1 MGDQPNPAP
10 AGYCGLRSP
19 PSWKPKPQRE
29 GRGGEERVGRGV
41 ESRGEQRTSMEPC
54 SRVRVAKC
62 QMLATSLFVLLLGS
76 AMAATAALSYFGPH
90 FAVIGP
96 VSADR
101 TTYEALRHGAFSA
114 GTALAALL
122 TLGAMLSAAATVR
135 GAGGLM
141 AAAFLS
147 FALVFCALVQAAFW
161 RAHSPTQISLHS
173 IRTSPGRP
181 RPVLLEDTDEG
192 SGLVSKSCPTLATV
206 TSQPSLAT
214 GFSKCVVTHAK
225 AQRASLVT
233 QRVEDAVLDAYDRAY
248 ERALRSASES
258 RRQELVAIQDTYL
271 SGARGSCPGTGGT
284 PSLGP
289 VSARAPRPCGGTV
302 PGPGGA
308 VQAHTLPSAQDCL
321 QRIQSFL
328 RVHRNIVS
336 TLIGLGLAFTGPR
349 PPSPGAQS
357 LQVHPGGI
365 PVSAPIQ
372 SGRSRGPSESKQTLG
387 SASAAPGHPPAYP
400 WERRCYG
407 LDSHVTLVG
416 GEELFPS
423 TWWGVREEEA

>member
-62 QMLATSLFVLLLGS
+62 QMLATSLFVL
-76 AMAATAALSYFGPH
+76 
-90 FAVIGP
+90 
-96 VSADR
+96 
-101 TTYEALRHGAFSA
+101 
-114 GTALAALL
+114 
-122 TLGAMLSAAATVR
+122 
-135 GAGGLM
+135 
-141 AAAFLS
+141 AFLS

-336 TLIGLGLAFTGPR
+336 TLIGLGLAFTVYAMLLSSFIWFTIRLGRYPVSQRARDHPPQEPRVYRCIQEGSPSPR
-349 PPSPGAQS
+349 PSKADA
-357 LQVHPGGI
+357 PGGHLS
-365 PVSAPIQ
+365 P
-372 SGRSRGPSESKQTLG
+372 SRRLG
-387 SASAAPGHPPAYP
+387 QLLLLQDTHPPTHGSGDAT
-400 WERRCYG
+400 
-407 LDSHVTLVG
+407 V
-416 GEELFPS
+416 S
-423 TWWGVREEEA
+423 TRM

>member
-1 MGDQPNPAP
+1 
-10 AGYCGLRSP
+10 
-19 PSWKPKPQRE
+19 
-29 GRGGEERVGRGV
+29 
-41 ESRGEQRTSMEPC
+41 MEPC

-90 FAVIGP
+90 FTVIGP

-101 TTYEALRHGAFSA
+101 TTYEALHHWAFSA
-114 GTALAALL
+114 GIALAALL

-161 RAHSPTQISLHS
+161 RAHSPTQM
-173 IRTSPGRP
+173 
-181 RPVLLEDTDEG
+181 
-192 SGLVSKSCPTLATV
+192 
-206 TSQPSLAT
+206 
-214 GFSKCVVTHAK
+214 
-225 AQRASLVT
+225 
-233 QRVEDAVLDAYDRAY
+233 EDAVLDAYDRAY
-248 ERALRSASES
+248 ERALRSASGS
-258 RRQELVAIQDTYL
+258 GRQELVAIQDTFRCCGKSSPL
-271 SGARGSCPGTGGT
+271 GLLGGLEADLCQGEEAAR
-284 PSLGP
+284 
-289 VSARAPRPCGGTV
+289 
-302 PGPGGA
+302 
-308 VQAHTLPSAQDCL
+308 QDCL
-321 QRIQSFL
+321 RGIQSFL

-336 TLIGLGLAFTGPR
+336 TLIGLGLAFTGPQ

-357 LQVHPGGI
+357 LQMHPGGI
-365 PVSAPIQ
+365 PVSAPVQ
-372 SGRSRGPSESKQTLG
+372 SRCSWGPSESKQTLG

-400 WERRCYG
+400 RERRSYG

>member
-1 MGDQPNPAP
+1 
-10 AGYCGLRSP
+10 
-19 PSWKPKPQRE
+19 
-29 GRGGEERVGRGV
+29 
-41 ESRGEQRTSMEPC
+41 MEPC

-90 FAVIGP
+90 FTVIGP

-101 TTYEALRHGAFSA
+101 TTYEALHHWAFSA
-114 GTALAALL
+114 GIALAALL

-161 RAHSPTQISLHS
+161 RAHSPTQM
-173 IRTSPGRP
+173 
-181 RPVLLEDTDEG
+181 
-192 SGLVSKSCPTLATV
+192 
-206 TSQPSLAT
+206 
-214 GFSKCVVTHAK
+214 
-225 AQRASLVT
+225 
-233 QRVEDAVLDAYDRAY
+233 EDAVLDAYDRAY
-248 ERALRSASES
+248 ERALRSASGS
-258 RRQELVAIQDTYL
+258 GRQELVAIQDT
-271 SGARGSCPGTGGT
+271 
-284 PSLGP
+284 
-289 VSARAPRPCGGTV
+289 
-302 PGPGGA
+302 
-308 VQAHTLPSAQDCL
+308 DCL
-321 QRIQSFL
+321 RGIQSFL

-336 TLIGLGLAFTGPR
+336 TLIGLGLAFTGPQ

-357 LQVHPGGI
+357 LQMHPGGI
-365 PVSAPIQ
+365 PVSAPVQ
-372 SGRSRGPSESKQTLG
+372 SRCSWGPSESKQTLG

-400 WERRCYG
+400 RERRSYG